1 MSERTKRPDEIFC
14 RSCGEPIKK
23 EAEICPECGV
33 RNKKAETNT
42 KQTSSVSVHDPSQ
55 YETTV
60 SDSWWYGILAGV
72 VLWIVLLAVASSVPS
87 GPFEALLGFVA
98 LIAWGIMPVSVY
110 FDAKYVRANS
120 QWNPSS
126 AIYIVAMLVWVINII
141 AGIVYI
147 YRRHETLGEP

>member
-1 MSERTKRPDEIFC
+1 MSDRTKELDEIFC
-14 RSCGEPIKK
+14 RSCGEPIKE

-33 RNKKAETNT
+33 RNKEAETNI
-42 KQTSSVSVHDPSQ
+42 KQSSSASTHDPSQ

-60 SDSWWYGILAGV
+60 SGSWWYGILAGV
-72 VLWIVLLAVASSVPS
+72 VLWIFIFVVASFAPS
-87 GPFEALLGFVA
+87 GPFETLLGLVA
-98 LIAWGIMPVSVY
+98 LIAWVVLPVSVF

-120 QWNPSS
+120 QWDPSS
-126 AIYIVAMLVWVINII
+126 AIYVIAMFIWIINII